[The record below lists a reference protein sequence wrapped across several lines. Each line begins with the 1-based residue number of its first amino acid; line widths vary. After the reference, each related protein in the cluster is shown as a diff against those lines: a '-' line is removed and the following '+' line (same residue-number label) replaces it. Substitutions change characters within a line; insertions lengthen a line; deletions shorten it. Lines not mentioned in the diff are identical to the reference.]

1 MRDDTEINLK
11 IRSRHIAP
19 VRASVHPQM
28 SAHATYKGIHLLIE
42 AHPATVAKFL
52 RTAKAHLCRGFREH
66 SSLDWRRQK
75 KLQWVSVFFTETAAA
90 YLAGFHFF
98 ARSAGFYRP
107 VIDLM
112 NGAGPL
118 VCDHPVT
125 THYAN
130 SRHDFA
136 GCFRTQRD
144 QACSSQT
151 FCRSISKVWWMP

>member
-19 VRASVHPQM
+19 VRAPVHPQM
-28 SAHATYKGIHLLIE
+28 SAHTTYKGIYPLIE

-75 KLQWVSVFFTETAAA
+75 KLQWVSVFYGNGGGLF
-90 YLAGFHFF
+90 GGVSFF
-98 ARSAGFYRP
+98 CAQCRLLSTGNRVDVWGQPLVYGHP
-107 VIDLM
+107 VI
-112 NGAGPL
+112 
-118 VCDHPVT
+118 

-130 SRHDFA
+130 SRHDCA
-136 GCFRTQRD
+136 GCFCIQRD

-151 FCRSISKVWWMP
+151 FCRSISKVWWIP